1 MSYGD
6 ETRVRMTSIQI
17 MENTHS
23 LVHELVDAACVP
35 PRTIWN
41 MQPLH
46 VVIVHLKTAD
56 VDVCLQ
62 VALELLP
69 LASGISDIR
78 VWTGAQLAPVVQV
91 VLSSISITKPLQ
103 HEETRETL
111 DMVDG
116 PLEYLTDKSPQL
128 ESRER
133 LHRDI

>member
-1 MSYGD
+1 
-6 ETRVRMTSIQI
+6 
-17 MENTHS
+17 
-23 LVHELVDAACVP
+23 
-35 PRTIWN
+35 

-69 LASGISDIR
+69 LASDISDIR

-128 ESRER
+128 ESR
-133 LHRDI
+133 